1 VFAQRLGH
9 ALAALKFPIMPVS
22 IKTPALPLVI
32 APPAPGES
40 GAWQEVAAGEWQWLD
55 DAGMLKGF
63 ALAGSAAPQR
73 GKWVKALEATNP

>member
-1 VFAQRLGH
+1 
-9 ALAALKFPIMPVS
+9 
-22 IKTPALPLVI
+22 VI